1 MWSSWCICLCSFLA
15 YSEYSMQKQAAP
27 LIAMFIISPTK
38 LWTSG
43 SVMVA
48 EIQWGIHC
56 HPEKNYLHL
65 TLQLHFS
72 RARRFLSHVLYLNYS
87 LFRYNKMQ
95 LSRIYP
101 KGTRVDSS
109 NYMPQVFWNAGCQM
123 VALNFQ
129 TVGKSCCSLVWKA
142 LRVHFSDRL
151 ADS

>member
-1 MWSSWCICLCSFLA
+1 MNVILLMHLPVLFPCLFWVLYAGTSSTFNC
-15 YSEYSMQKQAAP
+15 P
-27 LIAMFIISPTK
+27 TFIISPTN

-48 EIQWGIHC
+48 EIQWGTHC
-56 HPEKNYLHL
+56 HSVKNYLHL

-72 RARRFLSHVLYLNYS
+72 ARWFLSYVLHLNHS

-129 TVGKSCCSLVWKA
+129 TVGESCCSL
-142 LRVHFSDRL
+142 RL
-151 ADS
+151 ESWTCPLLW